1 LIIKKNKI
9 LLNIIIKMSNPS
21 SPTLSNFSVPLK
33 VLGNAP
39 FELTAPTSNSGGA
52 FTYTSSSPTVATVV
66 GSTVTIVNQG
76 STVITATQAAH
87 GNFTSAS
94 ITATLIVLSQS
105 PLNNPFSLSPSGP
118 TLPEDSGLSVSGKF
132 KDFKRDVKFIVD
144 INIPS
149 STMAFYKYSVVIDSL
164 EFDSGDS
171 QEYFFD
177 TSSIPDSLGKR
188 VEGSFSKSNYSI
200 IRDNDKGFPFVDLNT
215 YSIKHEVE
223 IKETTDDGD
232 NTATPPVPPTTV
244 THIFSHTQV
253 FRYYENPVKLSNFSF
268 DENVALGDELKITG
282 LVLNH
287 GGNSPVDPTTPEKVK
302 FTFNRIDSNNTEPNI
317 YFRSEQDFNATGNYT
332 IELPPSVNPQG
343 FILGNSYSVM
353 ADASWELGYS
363 TSKKSSQSLN
373 LLNRPNITNIEV
385 LPLDVHTDADIMKI
399 TLAELSSSGSVDA
412 PSNVWVEFYAAFDAG
427 TWTNSNV
434 AQLGGSGAPTL
445 LGSSNTSNQMG
456 SWSFSQAT
464 WVSPTVTNSNGTR
477 TATYTGGTLTSRSF
491 TGPVTITTTYGVNAN
506 GLPNTDIQFSIINPS
521 NQAVIFSSVTLL
533 SSLVINSTNKT
544 LTGTVAAGDAL
555 VARAGGDPEAS
566 GPGVT
571 IPDSNI
577 ILLKLSDIDT
587 INGVGLLNGINY
599 SVIAKIKYETLNPP
613 VFRDS
618 DPYEEVNFV
627 LTKPTISV
635 TAYDIQND
643 GGADGVPAGNDA
655 DSASQIVATIDLAN
669 AAYELYAPNV
679 TNGILFIFY
688 NASEVEVARTRYY
701 DFSNDGNDTNLYDI
715 QLDHITLTPSTNSLT
730 NGTPYKVK
738 AQVTLVDHSDS
749 EELRLSEDFFDVT
762 FTQNIAPVI
771 SLNISNTWAL
781 VSNNDPESYRTEFE
795 ASPPIGIS
803 GNFKKNAQFGSVYYK
818 HLDTTSTKFKLEYK
832 VVSSISSRNT
842 DWTTVKK
849 ASLVLQGSSV
859 ANETLR
865 EAANRARAG
874 TLTESSVG
882 EYANIPAT
890 TTILGTDQGDI
901 VFFIPQQQEG
911 STDAFDETDEV
922 EVRIAVIDR
931 ASPALWGGIAT
942 SSYTVSNSLYVIEQ
956 IDEYSYEVGE
966 SSEPW
971 NSATDDSKLYVH
983 VNRNVVPVPRAQI
996 KASSNNI
1003 IEELDEGFRIINTG
1017 VGTNGADADDLP
1029 KATIYFYANE
1039 AILGGAQPTSSNSF
1053 KVNQINGMGAY
1064 AVIHQNA
1071 GAKEYPYFVTYTTP
1085 TASGNKKTWYK
1096 SSVLYAPDTSQNT
1109 QWNIGVGQNP
1119 GDTVTNPSRVGPTL
1133 LYTGTDDGTFRP
1145 DIPISRRVKHVFS
1158 PQYSDANDTYDTEYV
1173 KYVSLQTSSNA
1184 LTSQAGNFNF
1194 TLSEA
1199 GLTTSSSLLST
1210 LVMSFTK
1217 NLILNIPVEWNSD
1230 YSHSVKVGYKYS
1242 TDIVYIEREFLK
1254 SDYPL
1259 RVSLNVEPT
1268 RGTTLNYRVRYVVT
1282 NPNLGAGATTNGIFT
1297 MEDVQNKFFPVS
1309 SDYTVSNTSYMTF
1322 NNGGQT
1328 GGESSIT
1335 FDLNLDA
1342 NSTNRLDGVT
1352 VYFTSTDTQPNINTV
1367 RIGTYDDD
1375 QLNEDITL
1383 LVSSGG
1389 NLQVLDTDGDT
1400 IDSGLPWD
1408 NYTYAN
1414 ISFKAYRDARVKS
1427 GLASNPPNPP
1437 NPGATYVSVSNAS
1450 NPEESGF
1457 YVESGG
1463 QSTFGTD
1470 PEPDSNPIWNIPRLT
1485 TPGEDGGITLSGGV
1499 INTDPSSNHF
1509 ISWTAATDGETY
1521 TYNLEMF
1528 KGNNLVTAIQTNN
1541 GLTTT
1546 SQELY
1551 IDLTTTAKYTVNI
1564 RKVFRDEISEP
1575 TVIVFHTIKVVTENM
1590 ALSVQNPS
1598 NTSSVTLSWNNPD
1611 ISGNS
1616 VQSSESS
1623 FPSFANN
1630 ISTQYIKYRIDSS
1643 GSYARLDEDAD
1654 ADDVEASPKSYTLPS
1669 EAVPGTLLEFVMF
1682 IEANVSYT
1690 VDDVLSSTNSTSH
1703 DIPLTPTPAIQYIV
1717 SSIPSVD
1724 VIPNSD
1730 SINIVPVL
1738 VQGSSNP
1745 TLLLNL
1751 NANGLETEG
1760 FISAVVILTQDG
1772 TANKPEGEQALLIF
1786 PDFPDPSPS
1795 PTHPLHPFTFPNT
1808 VDGTGG
1814 AGDGDVRLAGG
1825 DSATSF
1831 PRNVTP
1837 SVLSTQTN
1845 SYTLTIGNVET
1856 DESVVDTGGEVGRY
1870 GLSRLQMPS
1879 SQNSGFVVGSPV
1891 NYMVILT
1898 TRRGTDIGVG
1908 EFTYEDLPTIENV
1921 EIVTIGGQYFVNFVI
1936 NTA

>member
-1 LIIKKNKI
+1 
-9 LLNIIIKMSNPS
+9 
-21 SPTLSNFSVPLK
+21 
-33 VLGNAP
+33 
-39 FELTAPTSNSGGA
+39 
-52 FTYTSSSPTVATVV
+52 
-66 GSTVTIVNQG
+66 
-76 STVITATQAAH
+76 
-87 GNFTSAS
+87 
-94 ITATLIVLSQS
+94 
-105 PLNNPFSLSPSGP
+105 
-118 TLPEDSGLSVSGKF
+118 
-132 KDFKRDVKFIVD
+132 
-144 INIPS
+144 
-149 STMAFYKYSVVIDSL
+149 
-164 EFDSGDS
+164 
-171 QEYFFD
+171 
-177 TSSIPDSLGKR
+177 
-188 VEGSFSKSNYSI
+188 
-200 IRDNDKGFPFVDLNT
+200 
-215 YSIKHEVE
+215 
-223 IKETTDDGD
+223 
-232 NTATPPVPPTTV
+232 
-244 THIFSHTQV
+244 
-253 FRYYENPVKLSNFSF
+253 
-268 DENVALGDELKITG
+268 
-282 LVLNH
+282 
-287 GGNSPVDPTTPEKVK
+287 
-302 FTFNRIDSNNTEPNI
+302 
-317 YFRSEQDFNATGNYT
+317 
-332 IELPPSVNPQG
+332 
-343 FILGNSYSVM
+343 
-353 ADASWELGYS
+353 
-363 TSKKSSQSLN
+363 
-373 LLNRPNITNIEV
+373 
-385 LPLDVHTDADIMKI
+385 
-399 TLAELSSSGSVDA
+399 
-412 PSNVWVEFYAAFDAG
+412 
-427 TWTNSNV
+427 
-434 AQLGGSGAPTL
+434 
-445 LGSSNTSNQMG
+445 
-456 SWSFSQAT
+456 
-464 WVSPTVTNSNGTR
+464 
-477 TATYTGGTLTSRSF
+477 
-491 TGPVTITTTYGVNAN
+491 
-506 GLPNTDIQFSIINPS
+506 
-521 NQAVIFSSVTLL
+521 
-533 SSLVINSTNKT
+533 
-544 LTGTVAAGDAL
+544 
-555 VARAGGDPEAS
+555 
-566 GPGVT
+566 
-571 IPDSNI
+571 
-577 ILLKLSDIDT
+577 
-587 INGVGLLNGINY
+587 
-599 SVIAKIKYETLNPP
+599 
-613 VFRDS
+613 
-618 DPYEEVNFV
+618 
-627 LTKPTISV
+627 
-635 TAYDIQND
+635 
-643 GGADGVPAGNDA
+643 
-655 DSASQIVATIDLAN
+655 
-669 AAYELYAPNV
+669 
-679 TNGILFIFY
+679 
-688 NASEVEVARTRYY
+688 
-701 DFSNDGNDTNLYDI
+701 
-715 QLDHITLTPSTNSLT
+715 
-730 NGTPYKVK
+730 
-738 AQVTLVDHSDS
+738 
-749 EELRLSEDFFDVT
+749 
-762 FTQNIAPVI
+762 
-771 SLNISNTWAL
+771 
-781 VSNNDPESYRTEFE
+781 
-795 ASPPIGIS
+795 
-803 GNFKKNAQFGSVYYK
+803 
-818 HLDTTSTKFKLEYK
+818 
-832 VVSSISSRNT
+832 
-842 DWTTVKK
+842 
-849 ASLVLQGSSV
+849 
-859 ANETLR
+859 
-865 EAANRARAG
+865 
-874 TLTESSVG
+874 
-882 EYANIPAT
+882 
-890 TTILGTDQGDI
+890 
-901 VFFIPQQQEG
+901 
-911 STDAFDETDEV
+911 
-922 EVRIAVIDR
+922 
-931 ASPALWGGIAT
+931 
-942 SSYTVSNSLYVIEQ
+942 
-956 IDEYSYEVGE
+956 
-966 SSEPW
+966 
-971 NSATDDSKLYVH
+971 
-983 VNRNVVPVPRAQI
+983 
-996 KASSNNI
+996 
-1003 IEELDEGFRIINTG
+1003 
-1017 VGTNGADADDLP
+1017 
-1029 KATIYFYANE
+1029 
-1039 AILGGAQPTSSNSF
+1039 
-1053 KVNQINGMGAY
+1053 
-1064 AVIHQNA
+1064 
-1071 GAKEYPYFVTYTTP
+1071 
-1085 TASGNKKTWYK
+1085 
-1096 SSVLYAPDTSQNT
+1096 
-1109 QWNIGVGQNP
+1109 
-1119 GDTVTNPSRVGPTL
+1119 
-1133 LYTGTDDGTFRP
+1133 
-1145 DIPISRRVKHVFS
+1145 
-1158 PQYSDANDTYDTEYV
+1158 
-1173 KYVSLQTSSNA
+1173 
-1184 LTSQAGNFNF
+1184 
-1194 TLSEA
+1194 
-1199 GLTTSSSLLST
+1199 
-1210 LVMSFTK
+1210 
-1217 NLILNIPVEWNSD
+1217 LNIPVEWNSD